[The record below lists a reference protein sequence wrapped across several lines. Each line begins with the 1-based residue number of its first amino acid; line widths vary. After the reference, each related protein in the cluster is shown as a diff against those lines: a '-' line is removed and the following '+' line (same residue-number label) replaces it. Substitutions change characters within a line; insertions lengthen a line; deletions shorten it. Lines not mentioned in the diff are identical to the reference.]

1 MRKYLLPEKGN
12 FYKANLHCH
21 TNISD
26 GRLSPEEVKATYMDL
41 GYSVV
46 AYTDHNI
53 LVPHNELT
61 DETFVALNGVELSV
75 VEERDDIIIH
85 KRKVCHMNLI
95 GLTPE
100 TITQPFWHR
109 TKYLDGKNAMKN
121 RHLVKWDTSLPDY
134 ERQHSGEGI
143 SEIMNGAREKGFY
156 VIYNHPTWAL
166 ENYDNYMK
174 YTGMHAVEMFNGN
187 CLTKGFEE
195 ENGRVYDD
203 MLRGGKRIF
212 CVGSDD
218 NHNGHPKGSR
228 RYDSGVAFTMIRAE
242 SLSYQS
248 ITEALLR
255 GDFYASEG
263 PEIYSLWYEDG
274 EVHITCSD
282 ADRIYCTFD
291 MRNKSIAHME
301 TEPLRAASFVL
312 PEGYGYFRITV
323 VDRTGK
329 KACTN
334 AYFAE
339 ALQGFD
345 ETAQMR

>member
-1 MRKYLLPEKGN
+1 MRKYLLSENRK

-21 TNISD
+21 TNLSD
-26 GRLSPEEVKATYMDL
+26 GRLSPEEVKATYKDM

-46 AYTDHNI
+46 AYTDHDI

-61 DETFVALNGVELSV
+61 DEDFVALNGVELAV
-75 VEERDDIIIH
+75 REERDDVIIH
-85 KRKVCHMNLI
+85 KWKVCHINLI

-100 TITQPFWHR
+100 TIMQPFWHR
-109 TKYLDGKNAMKN
+109 EKYLVSGNNLKNS
-121 RHLVKWDTSLPDY
+121 HLVKWDTSLPDY
-134 ERQHSGEGI
+134 ERHYSREGI
-143 SEIMNGAREKGFY
+143 SEIMCGAREKGFY
-156 VIYNHPTWAL
+156 VIYNHPTWSF
-166 ENYDNYMK
+166 ENYENYMG

-212 CVGSDD
+212 CVGADD
-218 NHNGHPKGSR
+218 NHNGSPKESR
-228 RYDSGVAFTMIRAE
+228 RYDSGVAFTMICAD
-242 SLSYQS
+242 SLSYQD
-248 ITEALLR
+248 ITNALLQ

-274 EVHITCSD
+274 EIHITTSD

-291 MRNKSIAHME
+291 MRNKSIAYMD
-301 TEPLRAASFVL
+301 TEPLRKASFPL

-334 AYFAE
+334 AYFADM
-339 ALQGFD
+339 LQG
-345 ETAQMR
+345 